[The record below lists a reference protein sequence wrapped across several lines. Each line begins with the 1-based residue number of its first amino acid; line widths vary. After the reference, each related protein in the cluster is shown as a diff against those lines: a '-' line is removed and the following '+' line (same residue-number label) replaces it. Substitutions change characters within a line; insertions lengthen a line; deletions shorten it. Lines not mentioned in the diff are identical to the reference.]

1 MKTAVRNFSPW
12 SKIHLPLPRTP
23 RQSEQLL
30 TSLTSSFRRELDR
43 EHPTSVDN
51 HASNGLPS
59 SVKEHSHSSA
69 HATDQHLRNILENP
83 LFSVTPPRSVA
94 SPHDDPRLA
103 KEPMVVFDESVAS
116 GSATIHTVGLC
127 LSWQMLLASPH
138 KGEDFVKALKDSR
151 AGSRVVSWW
160 HMSNSS
166 AKMALFRYVKPE
178 TRKAPLMAESGK
190 VLVDL
195 TKFMVAEGL
204 HDTILDWLR
213 MLQHSNIGDQR
224 VDHAFAISAFNRLL
238 GSFLKAEILC
248 GGGIESALHY
258 YITASESDTT
268 LDRKQLLT
276 GPGMFLCTSTLR
288 ETAKDMISPQL
299 YERYASIML
308 SVLLPETFNR
318 AVVLL
323 CHPTQP
329 NAKPLVKYM
338 RNAPFEYHGHQ
349 GTAQREKHI
358 RACFRALTVLDE
370 NKNKKDCLFLAGFLR
385 QLLEEDQGLGA
396 TIKPRYHM
404 SSEEKDLLSSLD
416 LAFT

>member
-1 MKTAVRNFSPW
+1 MNRTVRNFSPW

-43 EHPTSVDN
+43 EHPTSADN
-51 HASNGLPS
+51 HASIGESPS
-59 SVKEHSHSSA
+59 VQEISHSSA
-69 HATDQHLRNILENP
+69 LATDKHLRSILENP
-83 LFSVTPPRSVA
+83 LFSVTPPRTVA

-138 KGEDFVKALKDSR
+138 KGEEFVKTLRNSR

-160 HMSNSS
+160 HTSNSS
-166 AKMALFRYVKPE
+166 SKMALFRCVKPE
-178 TRKAPLMAESGK
+178 TRKPQLMADSGK
-190 VLVDL
+190 ILVDL

-204 HDTILDWLR
+204 HDTIYDWLR
-213 MLQHSNIGDQR
+213 MLQHSHIGDER
-224 VDHAFAISAFNRLL
+224 VDRDFAISAYTRLL
-238 GSFLKAEILC
+238 GSFLKAEISC

-258 YITASESDTT
+258 YITASEGDTT
-268 LDRKQLLT
+268 LDRRQLLT
-276 GPGMFLCTSTLR
+276 GPGMFLCASTLR
-288 ETAKDMISPQL
+288 KTAKDMISPQL

-308 SVLLPETFNR
+308 NVLQPQTFNR

-338 RNAPFEYHGHQ
+338 RNAPFEHHGQQ
-349 GTAQREKHI
+349 GTTQREKHI
-358 RACFRALTVLDE
+358 RACFRALAVLDE
-370 NKNKKDCLFLAGFLR
+370 RKHHKDCLFLAGFLR
-385 QLLEEDQGLGA
+385 QLLEEDQGM
-396 TIKPRYHM
+396 TTKSRYHI